1 MSEIF
6 DNHQMP
12 GAKFTNVNLAK
23 AVFFNRTTVEL
34 KRHWTGQASRHMP

>member
-23 AVFFNRTTVEL
+23 AVFLIEPRWN
-34 KRHWTGQASRHMP
+34 